1 MFVSDLMQKNPIT
14 VEPETTLADAARI
27 MLANHLS
34 GLPVVT
40 AAGKLTGIVTE
51 GDLLRRAELGTAGTY
66 ANWLKMFLIPSAGAD
81 DYIKTHGRLV
91 AEVMTEGLITVTPKT
106 KLADAA
112 ELMVKRHIKR
122 IPVLENNHLAG
133 MISRTD
139 LLGNLA
145 RKLIDIAHHKPTD
158 LEISDHINTTLDT
171 EPWAP
176 RTGIHVT
183 VQQGIVTLA
192 GIVMNDADRRAVNVI
207 AENAPGV
214 SQVNDNLIY
223 VDPGSGMAFG

>member
-1 MFVSDLMQKNPIT
+1 MFVRDLMQTNPIT
-14 VEPETTLADAARI
+14 VEPATTLADAARI

-40 AAGKLTGIVTE
+40 AAGTLTGIVTE

-91 AEVMTEGLITVTPKT
+91 SEVMTESPITVTPQT

-122 IPVLENNHLAG
+122 IPVLENHHLIG
-133 MISRTD
+133 MIGRSD
-139 LLGNLA
+139 LLAKLA
-145 RKLIDIAHHKPTD
+145 RKLIDVAHHHPSD
-158 LEISDHINTTLDT
+158 DEISHHIKTALDT

-176 RTGIHVT
+176 RTGIRIAVT
-183 VQQGIVTLA
+183 DGIVDLE

-214 SQVNDNLIY
+214 TEVRDNLIY